1 MTTVTLGDWIQA
13 VYQTFLDE
21 FGDEEL
27 AELATSALIY
37 EEMEQG
43 TLFPSGLGLAA

>member
-1 MTTVTLGDWIQA
+1 MTTVTLGDWVQA
-13 VYQTFLDE
+13 VYDTFLDE

-37 EEMEQG
+37 EEMEEG
-43 TLFPSGLGLAA
+43 AILPAGLGLAA